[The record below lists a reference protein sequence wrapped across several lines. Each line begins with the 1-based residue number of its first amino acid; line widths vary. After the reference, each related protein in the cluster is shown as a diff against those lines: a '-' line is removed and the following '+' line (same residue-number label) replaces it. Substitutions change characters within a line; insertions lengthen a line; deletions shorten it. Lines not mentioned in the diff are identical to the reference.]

1 MIYRRYVY
9 CLIAIIVIVC
19 AVLSYYLHNYIS
31 VTQSKLKYLEQKIG
45 EYTTDT
51 SNLEIVVTQEQQ
63 NLVNL
68 NQQVAVLL
76 KQIDSMHN
84 IKLEV
89 TSDDLV
95 ANLLH
100 LINWQLQHHQYN
112 QLLSSLKLA
121 IRLDAF
127 DNDDLSILNTT
138 IDRLASYDNNKR
150 TQLLA
155 DIAAVI
161 VKLQQSNNV
170 TTQVNNVT
178 RVDFRSPQIELSIDA
193 MYELMLYYMAR
204 VQNWFV
210 SLFTITHVDDSI
222 ENNHELAYLL
232 PSLYLLQQAIL
243 ANNSA
248 MYTSGLMQLQNVAQ
262 SYSDIASLLE
272 HLKNYTLLTL
282 DIDIHRLISKYT
294 VVH

>member
-1 MIYRRYVY
+1 MIYRRYIY

-150 TQLLA
+150 TQLLV

-193 MYELMLYYMAR
+193 MYELMLYYLAR
-204 VQNWFV
+204 VQHWLV
-210 SLFTITHVDDSI
+210 SLLTITHVDDSI

-272 HLKNYTLLTL
+272 RLKNYTLLTL

-294 VVH
+294 VK